1 MIPFLNSS
9 FCLLPFPA
17 PRLPD
22 WIGLVVASRP
32 ESNVIAPLQ
41 RNCTVVPRNRDRS
54 DIAEEPRMEE
64 HRRWQAAHFDLLYA
78 GMPVCGV
85 DEKHS

>member
-1 MIPFLNSS
+1 MIPIHNSY

-22 WIGLVVASRP
+22 WIGLVVTSRP

-41 RNCTVVPRNRDRS
+41 GLNPVVLDTRAKANCAS
-54 DIAEEPRMEE
+54 D
-64 HRRWQAAHFDLLYA
+64 F
-78 GMPVCGV
+78 GMN
-85 DEKHS
+85 